1 MTIQFW
7 SPAVS
12 LSNIEIAVYEQ
23 ERGNLRETIAC
34 YQRALHDDSL
44 APEDRVKVWINL
56 AVAYRALGDTG
67 NARQAYDHA
76 MQLRAEQ

>member
-1 MTIQFW
+1 
-7 SPAVS
+7 
-12 LSNIEIAVYEQ
+12 
-23 ERGNLRETIAC
+23 
-34 YQRALHDDSL
+34 LHDDSL

-56 AVAYRALGDTG
+56 AVAYRDLGDTG